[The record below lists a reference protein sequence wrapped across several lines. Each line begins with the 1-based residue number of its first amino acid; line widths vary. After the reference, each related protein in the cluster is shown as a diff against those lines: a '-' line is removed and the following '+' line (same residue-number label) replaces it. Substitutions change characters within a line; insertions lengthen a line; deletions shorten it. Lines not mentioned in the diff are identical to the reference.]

1 MPRIFAF
8 GLIVLALAMLVPTAV
23 FAYTSGSTSGSVTTN
38 ISHVDG
44 DAVER
49 EARPWIGVS
58 LVPLNER
65 LAQRLELEVEEGI
78 VVVRVHPESPAAEA
92 GFERGDI
99 VLTVG
104 VEDVDEVVTPPSEI
118 RWASASCAA

>member
-44 DAVER
+44 DDVER

-78 VVVRVHPESPAAEA
+78 VVVRVHPESPAAET

-118 RWASASCAA
+118 RWTSASCAA